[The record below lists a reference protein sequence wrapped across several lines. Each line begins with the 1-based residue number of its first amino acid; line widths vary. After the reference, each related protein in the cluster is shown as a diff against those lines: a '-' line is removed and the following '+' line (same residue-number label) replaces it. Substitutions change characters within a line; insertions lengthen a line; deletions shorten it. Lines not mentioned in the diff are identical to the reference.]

1 MNATAKLTE
10 LMDSLEMQSEEWIYR
25 YDRRTGKV
33 AMVESSVVGKVE
45 DAQDSEL
52 DLTDEDVALARAIVV
67 NEGARF
73 IELPDKFDFHE
84 YRQMERFIG
93 TVENESV
100 ADELWRAIKGKGA
113 FRCFKDT
120 AERHGVLDA
129 WYRFRDERAK
139 DFVIR
144 WAEFNQVP
152 YEDDTAKRRK

>member
-67 NEGARF
+67 NEGTRF

-120 AERHGVLDA
+120 AARHGVLDA

>member
-25 YDRRTGKV
+25 YDRRTGRV

-67 NEGARF
+67 NEGTRF

-120 AERHGVLDA
+120 AARHGVLDA